1 MNSTEE
7 NPYAAPRASG
17 LAKAEPREGALWSVS
32 EGVLHFRDGASLPD
46 VCLSGASSSE
56 PGERHTLTL
65 DWCPAW
71 ARHVPEMGY
80 LCLMIWFARQLKTD
94 DASSGGYSLLIML
107 LVGIA
112 LPAALVRLTGKRA
125 RLHVFQ
131 SEQAKRID
139 SRRFWLENAP
149 VSIMVIGGC
158 LILNRIYPDFIQ
170 RGGLIFMICLPTSI
184 IGLLERRYK
193 VRAVEFENGWFALAN
208 VNPAAI
214 AQFQEIESRIS
225 KTPLSRNPS

>member
-1 MNSTEE
+1 
-7 NPYAAPRASG
+7 
-17 LAKAEPREGALWSVS
+17 V
-32 EGVLHFRDGASLPD
+32 FR
-46 VCLSGASSSE
+46 
-56 PGERHTLTL
+56 
-65 DWCPAW
+65 
-71 ARHVPEMGY
+71 
-80 LCLMIWFARQLKTD
+80 
-94 DASSGGYSLLIML
+94 
-107 LVGIA
+107 
-112 LPAALVRLTGKRA
+112 
-125 RLHVFQ
+125 
-131 SEQAKRID
+131 SEQAKQND

-158 LILNRIYPDFIQ
+158 LLLNRIYPDFIT

-184 IGLLERRYK
+184 ISLLERRYK